1 MAASPCIEFGDQ
13 KARQRPERKRRVLSS
28 HKFFPTLCV
37 FYSTPFSFHTVRRD
51 NQFYLCDRAPEKR
64 GSRRG
69 GRGRLEREILPEKKP
84 RKVWQND
91 MKEWVIMLE

>member
-1 MAASPCIEFGDQ
+1 
-13 KARQRPERKRRVLSS
+13 
-28 HKFFPTLCV
+28 
-37 FYSTPFSFHTVRRD
+37 VR
-51 NQFYLCDRAPEKR
+51 
-64 GSRRG
+64 GT